1 MNRCCVVRFR
11 WRLILAV
18 VLSAV
23 ILAAGL
29 LWSGGGSL
37 SWAAPG
43 QNPHLQ
49 TVPPRPLT
57 PEPES
62 PPPQAPPEEPPGDDD
77 SDDGDGSGAPPAPPP
92 AEGEPPPNGGGA
104 PAPEPFPGAVIIN
117 EIAWGGTASDAAD
130 QWIELFNITD
140 QPINLSG
147 WSLIALDGELAVT
160 LTGVIN
166 AEDYFLLERTD
177 DNTVSDIPAD
187 VIYTGAMDESGE
199 TLQLLDVAGNLIDT
213 ANLAGG
219 PWPAGSLGP
228 GYYSMERV
236 DPVLPDIPTNWAD
249 NNGVIHNGLDAG
261 GDPLNGTSRQP
272 NSNTLDPPEVVPTP
286 TEAPTSSAP
295 SPTPTESPTP
305 APTATDVPSD
315 TAAAKGEDQPPA
327 SLAVASAPVTEAE
340 QQPSEST
347 SAVYQ
352 ASPPYWLFALGL
364 GLFLVLGGIFL
375 VRRS

>member
-1 MNRCCVVRFR
+1 
-11 WRLILAV
+11 
-18 VLSAV
+18 
-23 ILAAGL
+23 
-29 LWSGGGSL
+29 
-37 SWAAPG
+37 
-43 QNPHLQ
+43 
-49 TVPPRPLT
+49 
-57 PEPES
+57 
-62 PPPQAPPEEPPGDDD
+62 
-77 SDDGDGSGAPPAPPP
+77 
-92 AEGEPPPNGGGA
+92 
-104 PAPEPFPGAVIIN
+104 VIIN

-140 QPINLSG
+140 QPINLTG

-160 LTGVIN
+160 LTGAIN

-177 DNTVSDIPAD
+177 DNTVSDIPAN

-199 TLQLLDVAGNLIDT
+199 VLQLLDVAGNLVDT

-236 DPVLPDIPTNWAD
+236 DPALPDIPTHWAD
-249 NNGVIHNGLDAG
+249 NNGVIRNGLDAQS
-261 GDPLNGTSRQP
+261 DPLNGTSRQP

-295 SPTPTESPTP
+295 SPTPTEPPAEAAPSPTP
-305 APTATDVPSD
+305 TEQPTQAAAPTPTESPTPVPTETDVPSD
-315 TAAAKGEDQPPA
+315 TAAAEGEDQPPA
-327 SLAVASAPVTEAE
+327 SSAVANDPVTEAE

-347 SAVYQ
+347 SAAYQ
-352 ASPPYWLFALGL
+352 ASPPCGLFALGL
-364 GLFLVLGGIFL
+364 GLFLVLGGVFL

>member
-1 MNRCCVVRFR
+1 M
-11 WRLILAV
+11 
-18 VLSAV
+18 LSAV
-23 ILAAGL
+23 ILAVGL
-29 LWSGGGSL
+29 LWDGGGSL

-49 TVPPRPLT
+49 TVPPRPPT

-62 PPPQAPPEEPPGDDD
+62 PPPEEPPSDDDDD
-77 SDDGDGSGAPPAPPP
+77 SDDGDGGGAPPAPPP
-92 AEGEPPPNGGGA
+92 AEGEPPPNRGGA
-104 PAPEPFPGAVIIN
+104 PSLAPFPGAVIIN

-140 QPINLSG
+140 QPINLTG

-160 LTGVIN
+160 LTGAIN
-166 AEDYFLLERTD
+166 AEGYFLLEHID

-187 VIYTGAMDESGE
+187 VIYSGAMDESGE
-199 TLQLLDVAGNLIDT
+199 VLQLLDVAGNLVDT

-236 DPVLPDIPTNWAD
+236 DPALPDIPTHWAD
-249 NNGVIHNGLDAG
+249 NNGVIRNGLDAQS
-261 GDPLNGTSRQP
+261 DPLNGTSRQP

-286 TEAPTSSAP
+286 TKAPTSSAP
-295 SPTPTESPTP
+295 SPTPTESPTEA
-305 APTATDVPSD
+305 APSPTPTEPPTPMPSPGATETDVPSD
-315 TAAAKGEDQPPA
+315 TAAAEGEDQPPA
-327 SLAVASAPVTEAE
+327 SSAVAAVPVDDAE
-340 QQPSEST
+340 QQPSQSDLPT
-347 SAVYQ
+347 DQ
-352 ASPPYWLFALGL
+352 ASPPCGLLAL
-364 GLFLVLGGIFL
+364 GLFLALGGVFL